1 MATGDSHGAL
11 DAVRLPPRAR
21 CGAGG
26 GSAVPTAMPA
36 PRIHHRAL
44 ARLHGCNATQ
54 DVSRD
59 AEGDLGDPLH
69 PDLVFC
75 ALATPHGIRHVLE
88 RACMRLLSCGLSQEP
103 CGRFELLAA
112 EAMNN
117 IAEHAYAGVAPPGWI
132 TLEVRLHRTCL
143 VGRLTDGGRPMPNCA
158 LPEGQC
164 PLDLDGPNDAGISA
178 LPEGGFGLQL
188 MQALA
193 RDLRYARR
201 GGYNALTFALDLAC
215 ADAEMAIGA

>member
-1 MATGDSHGAL
+1 MAPADSHGAL
-11 DAVRLPPRAR
+11 DLDTRHACPEGAERRDPP
-21 CGAGG
+21 GQ
-26 GSAVPTAMPA
+26 VAMPA

-54 DVSRD
+54 DISRG
-59 AEGDLGDPLH
+59 AGGDLGEPRH

-88 RACMRLLSCGLSQEP
+88 RACMRLLSCGLPQEP

-117 IAEHAYAGVAPPGWI
+117 IAEHAYAGVASPGWI
-132 TLEVRLHRTCL
+132 TLEVRLHRECL

-158 LPEGQC
+158 LPPGQC
-164 PLDLDGPNDAGISA
+164 ALRANGPDEAVRST

-201 GGYNALTFALDLAC
+201 GGYNALTFALDLSD
-215 ADAEMAIGA
+215 ADAGMAIGA